1 MAEETD
7 SLGGFNI
14 VETSNIGSTALLDSL
29 YETESVTTKSEDI
42 KDIKDEKKKTSPTTP
57 PPAKKKED
65 QDPDKEKKPDP
76 LKSFLNPDK
85 EEGES
90 EEEEEPK
97 GEEEETEETP
107 ESNQFT
113 ALARDLVELG
123 VFSKEEGEEIE
134 INSPQEFLDRFTQ
147 EKKKGANEMIER
159 FISQFGEDYQQ
170 AFEAIYIKGVDPK
183 EYFTTYGEIENIASL
198 DLKEENNQIAV
209 IRKALS
215 NQGWETE
222 EITEEIDKLKG
233 YGELE
238 TTATRHHKGLI
249 KTEASRL
256 ERLQQESQQR
266 VQQEQAVKTQYQK
279 NVQTVIENKLKAKEF
294 DGIPLNPQLATELR
308 DFLVT
313 DKYKT
318 PSGELLT
325 EFDKT
330 VLDLKRPE
338 NHEKKVKVALL
349 LKVLEKDPTLSTIQK
364 AGVTKKTDQLFNEVL
379 KHKTPAKTEKTVKEK
394 TTNSWFK

>member
-1 MAEETD
+1 MADETD

-14 VETSNIGSTALLDSL
+14 VETSNIGSATLLEGL
-29 YETESVTTKSEDI
+29 YEPETVTTKSEDV
-42 KDIKDEKKKTSPTTP
+42 KDIKDDKKKTPSTTP
-57 PPAKKKED
+57 PAAKKKED
-65 QDPDKEKKPDP
+65 QDQDKDKKPDP
-76 LKSFLNPDK
+76 LKSFLTP
-85 EEGES
+85 EEGEG
-90 EEEEEPK
+90 E
-97 GEEEETEETP
+97 GEEEIVVEEGEKAEEVT

-209 IRKALS
+209 IKKALQ
-215 NQGWETE
+215 NQGWEAS
-222 EITEEIDKLKG
+222 EIIEEIDKLKG

-238 TTATRHHKGLI
+238 TTATRHHKGLV
-249 KTEASRL
+249 KTEAAKL

-266 VQQEQAVKTQYQK
+266 VQQEQAVKAQYQK

-364 AGVTKKTDQLFNEVL
+364 AGVTKNTNQLFNEVL
-379 KHKTPAKTEKTVKEK
+379 KHKAPAKTEKVVKEK